1 MPAPEQPGL
10 PAITVSTRDSDRLYA
25 LLDRLDEPADVIEAL
40 YGELERARTLL
51 PEEMPD
57 DVVTLGSRAR
67 FENETTGKVQT
78 LTLLLPAEL
87 DGSPGQVSVL
97 APAGAA
103 LLGLRVGDRI
113 DWPSGHRT
121 LRLHLVEVAQPPH
134 S

>member
-1 MPAPEQPGL
+1 MAPTARPGL
-10 PAITVSTRDSDRLYA
+10 PTITVSTRDSDRLYA
-25 LLDRLDEPADVIEAL
+25 LLDRLDEPADVIDAL
-40 YGELERARTLL
+40 YHELERARILL

-67 FENETTGKVQT
+67 FENDTTGKEQT

-87 DGSPGQVSVL
+87 DGTPGQVSIL

-103 LLGLRVGDRI
+103 LLGLKVGDRI
-113 DWPSGHRT
+113 DWPTGHRT
-121 LRLHLVEVAQPPH
+121 LRLHLVEVTQPRL